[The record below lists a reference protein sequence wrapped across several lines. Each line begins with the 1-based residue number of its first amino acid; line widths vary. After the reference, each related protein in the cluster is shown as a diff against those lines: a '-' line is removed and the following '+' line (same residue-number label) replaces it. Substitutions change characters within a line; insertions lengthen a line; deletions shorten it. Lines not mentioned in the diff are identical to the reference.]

1 MHPRQELKQLTDL
14 LLSDESHWGE
24 RRECL
29 QEMHRLFVDLNHFNA
44 YEPAVKV
51 DEEWLPNGCAISPR
65 GAAMCLFEITR
76 TRLFVKGIVAAIH
89 QLLKE
94 QKTRPLQIL
103 DAGCGPYALLSLL
116 AAQYFT
122 AEEAQ
127 FHLLDIHETNIDA
140 SKILI
145 EALDMTDKFG
155 SYVIADACT
164 YPWAP
169 ALPLHLV
176 ITETMLNGLRKEP
189 QVSITLNLSR
199 QLAAGG
205 LLIPE
210 QVAVDLVQLNNSI
223 KNKIMQTAID
233 TGYYGE
239 LDFSDCEKKLS
250 NIVTLTKETT
260 VAHITRKPLATI
272 MLPADHEPDFHCL
285 QFHTTITVFDKL
297 VMHHSDSSLTLP
309 LHFSQPNKNPIAA
322 GRTISFSY
330 NASTN
335 PGIEFEFLN

>member
-1 MHPRQELKQLTDL
+1 MQPKQELTQLTDL

-24 RRECL
+24 RRESL
-29 QEMHRLFVDLNHFNA
+29 QEMHRQFLGLNHFNA

-76 TRLFVKGIVAAIH
+76 TRLFVKGIIQAIH

-94 QKTRPLQIL
+94 QETRPLQIL

-127 FHLLDIHETNIDA
+127 FHLLDIHKTNIEA

-145 EALDMTDKFG
+145 DALDMTDKFG
-155 SYVIADACT
+155 SYTIADACT
-164 YPWAP
+164 YQWPS

-189 QVSITLNLSR
+189 QVSITLNLNQ
-199 QLAAGG
+199 QLTAGG
-205 LLIPE
+205 LLIPG
-210 QVAVDLVQLNNSI
+210 QVAVDLVQVNNSI
-223 KNKIMQTAID
+223 KNKIMQSAID
-233 TGYYGE
+233 TGYCGE
-239 LDFSDCEKKLS
+239 LDFSDCEKTLS

-260 VAHITRKPLATI
+260 VTDITRKPLATI
-272 MLPADHEPDFHCL
+272 MLPEDHEPDFHYL
-285 QFHTTITVFDKL
+285 QFYTTIMVFGDL
-297 VMHHSDSSLTLP
+297 MMHHSDSSLTMP
-309 LHFSQPNKNPIAA
+309 LRFSQPNKNPTPP
-322 GRTISFSY
+322 GRVISFSY